1 MENAKLGEWIHN
13 YRTENKLSMADFAKQ
28 SGVSKAYIGF
38 LEKGTVNPTAKI
50 LSRIAAS
57 LSMTLQDFLE
67 LVDGNEVITIS
78 AQVPTTSYFFV
89 PDSISCGAL
98 ENIAGRENL
107 PQVSIPDAFLGE
119 YAHDKD
125 IIFMKVNG
133 ESMNRIIDNHS
144 VIAVKT
150 NITKEQLQNGDIV
163 IASSNGC
170 YTVKRFINDTAG
182 KRIILRPDS
191 TDPAFSDIIVPY
203 ELASDFRIIG
213 KVVIYSV
220 ML

>member
-89 PDSISCGAL
+89 PA
-98 ENIAGRENL
+98 
-107 PQVSIPDAFLGE
+107 
-119 YAHDKD
+119 
-125 IIFMKVNG
+125 
-133 ESMNRIIDNHS
+133 
-144 VIAVKT
+144 
-150 NITKEQLQNGDIV
+150 
-163 IASSNGC
+163 
-170 YTVKRFINDTAG
+170 
-182 KRIILRPDS
+182 
-191 TDPAFSDIIVPY
+191 
-203 ELASDFRIIG
+203 
-213 KVVIYSV
+213 
-220 ML
+220 